1 MSDAQAPQFQIQ
13 RMYLKDLSLEIP
25 HAPRIFLEQAQ
36 PAVEVALDVGHE
48 ILADGIHEVFV
59 TVTLNTRVG
68 DKTAFLIEAK
78 QGGIFEIR
86 NLPAEQLEPVLNIV
100 CPNMV
105 YPYLRANVADVIQRA
120 GFPPIHLAEINFEAF
135 YQQRLAQQRA
145 EQQSQAPQSQ
155 QSPGIILPGSM
166 N

>member
-25 HAPRIFLEQAQ
+25 HAPRIFLEQQQ
-36 PAVEVALDVGHE
+36 PSVEVALDIANEALSEGVY
-48 ILADGIHEVFV
+48 EVAV
-59 TVTLNTRVG
+59 TVTLTTKIA
-68 DKTAFLIEAK
+68 DKNVFLIEAK
-78 QGGIFEIR
+78 QAGIFEIR
-86 NLPAEQLEPVLNIV
+86 NIPPEQMEIVLNIV

-135 YQQRLAQQRA
+135 YQQRLAQQ
-145 EQQSQAPQSQ
+145 QAQAQ
-155 QSPGIILPGSM
+155 AQAKQSPGIILPGSV

>member
-25 HAPRIFLEQAQ
+25 HAPRIFLEQQQ
-36 PAVEVALDVGHE
+36 PAVDVALDLAHE
-48 ILADGIHEVFV
+48 TLSDGIHEVAV
-59 TVTLNTRVG
+59 TVTLNTKAG
-68 DKTAFLIEAK
+68 DKTVFLVEAK
-78 QGGIFEIR
+78 QAGIFEIR
-86 NLPAEQLEPVLNIV
+86 NIPAEQMEVLLNIV

-135 YQQRLAQQRA
+135 YQQRLAQQA
-145 EQQSQAPQSQ
+145 AQGGQQDAAPKA
-155 QSPGIILPGSM
+155 PGIILPGSV

>member
-25 HAPRIFLEQAQ
+25 HAPRIFLEQQQ
-36 PAVEVALDVGHE
+36 PAVEVALDVGHDS
-48 ILADGIHEVFV
+48 LADGVYEVAV
-59 TVTLNTRVG
+59 TVTLNTKIGDRVV
-68 DKTAFLIEAK
+68 FLVEAK
-78 QGGIFEIR
+78 QAGIFEIR
-86 NLPAEQLEPVLNIV
+86 NIPAEQMEIVLNIV

-135 YQQRLAQQRA
+135 YQQRLAQQ
-145 EQQSQAPQSQ
+145 QAQLEPEKPAA
-155 QSPGIILPGSM
+155 PGIILPGSR